1 MKKFVMI
8 IGCLALGACGN
19 TITGVGK
26 DIQKMGEGLQTI
38 KKKVEKPLTKEEQA
52 HRKTIGQFSNMF
64 YMSDGKNA

>member
-26 DIQKMGEGLQTI
+26 DIQKMGEGLQ
-38 KKKVEKPLTKEEQA
+38 KKSEKPLSKDEQA

>member
-26 DIQKMGEGLQTI
+26 DIQKMG
-38 KKKVEKPLTKEEQA
+38 
-52 HRKTIGQFSNMF
+52 
-64 YMSDGKNA
+64 

>member
-1 MKKFVMI
+1 
-8 IGCLALGACGN
+8 
-19 TITGVGK
+19 
-26 DIQKMGEGLQTI
+26 MGEGLQTI

>member
-19 TITGVGK
+19 TVTGIGK
-26 DIQKMGEGLQTI
+26 DIQKMGEGLQ
-38 KKKVEKPLTKEEQA
+38 KKSEKPLTKEEQA

>member
-1 MKKFVMI
+1 MKQFDMI

-26 DIQKMGEGLQTI
+26 DIQKMGEGLQ
-38 KKKVEKPLTKEEQA
+38 KKSEKPLSKDEQA

-64 YMSDGKNA
+64 YMSGGKNA

>member
-26 DIQKMGEGLQTI
+26 DIQKMGEGLQ
-38 KKKVEKPLTKEEQA
+38 KKSEKPLTKEEQA

>member
-26 DIQKMGEGLQTI
+26 DIQKMGEGLQ
-38 KKKVEKPLTKEEQA
+38 KKKVEKPLTKEELT
-52 HRKTIGQFSNMF
+52 HRKSIGQFSNMF
-64 YMSDGKNA
+64 HMSGGKNA

>member
-26 DIQKMGEGLQTI
+26 DIQKMGEGLQ
-38 KKKVEKPLTKEEQA
+38 KKSEKPITKEEQA
-52 HRKTIGQFSNMF
+52 HRKSIGQFSNMF
-64 YMSDGKNA
+64 HMSGGKNA

>member
-19 TITGVGK
+19 TVTGIGK
-26 DIQKMGEGLQTI
+26 DIQKMGEGLQ
-38 KKKVEKPLTKEEQA
+38 KKSEKPLSKDEQA

-64 YMSDGKNA
+64 YMSGGKNA

>member
-26 DIQKMGEGLQTI
+26 DIQKMGEGLQ
-38 KKKVEKPLTKEEQA
+38 KKSETPLTKEEQA
-52 HRKTIGQFSNMF
+52 HRKSIGQFSNMF
-64 YMSDGKNA
+64 HMSGGKNA

>member
-26 DIQKMGEGLQTI
+26 DIQKMGEGLQ
-38 KKKVEKPLTKEEQA
+38 KKSDQPLTKEELA
-52 HRKTIGQFSNMF
+52 HRKSIGQFSNMF
-64 YMSDGKNA
+64 HMSGGKNA

>member
-26 DIQKMGEGLQTI
+26 DIQKMGEGLQ
-38 KKKVEKPLTKEEQA
+38 KKSEKPLSKDEQA

-64 YMSDGKNA
+64 YMSGGKNA

>member
-26 DIQKMGEGLQTI
+26 DIQKMGEGLQ
-38 KKKVEKPLTKEEQA
+38 KKSEKPLTKEELR
-52 HRKTIGQFSNMF
+52 HRNSIGQFSNMF
-64 YMSDGKNA
+64 HMSGGKNA

>member
-8 IGCLALGACGN
+8 IGCLVLGACGN

-26 DIQKMGEGLQTI
+26 DIQKMGEGLQ
-38 KKKVEKPLTKEEQA
+38 KKSEKPLSKDEQA

-64 YMSDGKNA
+64 YMSGGKNA

>member
-26 DIQKMGEGLQTI
+26 DIQKMGEGLQ
-38 KKKVEKPLTKEEQA
+38 KKSEKPLSNDEQA

-64 YMSDGKNA
+64 YMSGGKNA

>member
-1 MKKFVMI
+1 MI

-26 DIQKMGEGLQTI
+26 DIQKMGEGLQ
-38 KKKVEKPLTKEEQA
+38 KKSEKPLSKDEQA

-64 YMSDGKNA
+64 YMSGGKNA

>member
-26 DIQKMGEGLQTI
+26 DIQKMGEGLQ
-38 KKKVEKPLTKEEQA
+38 KKSEKPLTKEEQA
-52 HRKTIGQFSNMF
+52 HRKSIGQFSNMF

>member
-26 DIQKMGEGLQTI
+26 DIQKMGEGLQ
-38 KKKVEKPLTKEEQA
+38 KKSEKPLTKEEQA
-52 HRKTIGQFSNMF
+52 HRKSIGQFSNMLH
-64 YMSDGKNA
+64 MSGGKNA

>member
-26 DIQKMGEGLQTI
+26 DIQKMGEGLQ
-38 KKKVEKPLTKEEQA
+38 KKSEKPLTKEEQA
-52 HRKTIGQFSNMF
+52 HRKSIGQFSNMF
-64 YMSDGKNA
+64 YMSGGKNA

>member
-26 DIQKMGEGLQTI
+26 DIQKRGEGLQ
-38 KKKVEKPLTKEEQA
+38 KKSEKPLTKEEQA
-52 HRKTIGQFSNMF
+52 HRKAIGQFSNMF
-64 YMSDGKNA
+64 HMSGGKNA

>member
-26 DIQKMGEGLQTI
+26 DIQKMGEGIQ
-38 KKKVEKPLTKEEQA
+38 KKSEKPLTKEEQA
-52 HRKTIGQFSNMF
+52 HRKSIGQFSNMF
-64 YMSDGKNA
+64 HMSGGKNA

>member
-26 DIQKMGEGLQTI
+26 DIQKMGEGLQ
-38 KKKVEKPLTKEEQA
+38 KKSEKPLTKEEQA

-64 YMSDGKNA
+64 YMSGGKNA

>member
-26 DIQKMGEGLQTI
+26 DIQKMGEGLQ
-38 KKKVEKPLTKEEQA
+38 KKSEKPLTKEEQA
-52 HRKTIGQFSNMF
+52 HRKSIGQFSNMF
-64 YMSDGKNA
+64 HMSGGKNA

>member
-26 DIQKMGEGLQTI
+26 DIQKMGEGLQ
-38 KKKVEKPLTKEEQA
+38 KKTEKPLSKDEQA

-64 YMSDGKNA
+64 HMSGGKNA

>member
-19 TITGVGK
+19 TVTGIGK
-26 DIQKMGEGLQTI
+26 DIQKMGEGLQ
-38 KKKVEKPLTKEEQA
+38 KKSEKPLTKEEQA

-64 YMSDGKNA
+64 YMSGGKNA

>member
-19 TITGVGK
+19 TITGGGK
-26 DIQKMGEGLQTI
+26 DIQKMGEGLQ
-38 KKKVEKPLTKEEQA
+38 KKSEKPLSKDEQA

-64 YMSDGKNA
+64 YMSGGKNA

>member
-19 TITGVGK
+19 TLTGVGK
-26 DIQKMGEGLQTI
+26 DIQKMGEGLQ
-38 KKKVEKPLTKEEQA
+38 KKSEKPLSKDEQA

-64 YMSDGKNA
+64 YMSGGKNA